1 MRGPKIRAALIVS
14 LTFACTGAFL
24 TSQSTAAKPRPDL
37 IVTSAK
43 QITQYVFRNQTN
55 TVTWKDTTK
64 NRGSAAAD
72 KSFTSFSVGSI
83 EKFRRV
89 PALAPGEVSSRKT
102 SFESDFPSAAPGNW
116 AYRRYCPSTA
126 MADGKKQ
133 VRESIETNNDRN
145 LTFGC
150 IDVIPRSL
158 SIGIE
163 SSSDTGSEGFPGWH
177 ERVEG
182 TVRFAFIGYDGQAA
196 HYKAESGSLTYTA
209 SGNSL
214 GCSMSGSAV
223 VPEEAIVLGDNELV
237 LSLGNTSYTAYA
249 EVDVTWHYP
258 VTCTSSE
265 GTAQLDGPANQTY
278 LYTNQ
283 EGVTPAPTF
292 SSEGF
297 QSLNGTY
304 TDPGSP
310 ISWTWGIA
318 PNDS

>member
-1 MRGPKIRAALIVS
+1 MRGPKIPAALIMG

-24 TSQSTAAKPRPDL
+24 TSQSNAAKRKPDL

-64 NRGSAAAD
+64 NRGSATAGRSVT
-72 KSFTSFSVGSI
+72 SFTVGSL

-89 PALAPGEVSSRKT
+89 PALAPGEVNSKKT

-126 MADGKKQ
+126 TADGKKQ
-133 VRESIETNNDRN
+133 VRESNENNNDRN
-145 LTFGC
+145 LIFGC
-150 IDVIPRSL
+150 IDVLPRSL
-158 SIGIE
+158 SIGID
-163 SSSDTGSEGFPGWH
+163 SSSDTGSEGFPDWH

-182 TVRFAFIGYDGQAA
+182 TLRFVFIGYDGQAA

-209 SGNSL
+209 SGNSF
-214 GCSMSGSAV
+214 GCSMSGSAL

-237 LSLGNTSYTAYA
+237 LSVGNTSYTADA
-249 EVDVTWHYP
+249 EVDATWHYP

-265 GTAQLDGPANQTY
+265 GTAQIDGPANH
-278 LYTNQ
+278 LYFRTNQ
-283 EGVTPAPTF
+283 EGVSPAPTF
-292 SSEGF
+292 SEEGF
-297 QSLNGTY
+297 ESLEGSY

>member
-1 MRGPKIRAALIVS
+1 MRGPKVRAALIVS
-14 LTFACTGAFL
+14 LAFACTGSFL
-24 TSQSTAAKPRPDL
+24 TSQSTAAKRKPDL
-37 IVTSAK
+37 VVTSAK

-55 TVTWKDTTK
+55 TVKWRDTTK
-64 NRGSAAAD
+64 NRGSAPAD
-72 KSFTSFSVGSI
+72 RSFTSFKVGGI
-83 EKFRRV
+83 ERYRRV
-89 PALAPGEVSSRKT
+89 PALAPGEVSTRTT
-102 SFESDFPSAAPGNW
+102 SFERDFPSAAPGNW

-126 MADGKKQ
+126 TADSKKQ
-133 VRESIETNNDRN
+133 IRESDETNNDRN

-158 SIGIE
+158 SIGID

-182 TVRFAFIGYDGQAA
+182 TVRFVFIGYDGQAA
-196 HYKAESGSLTYTA
+196 HYQAESGSLTYTA
-209 SGNSL
+209 SGNSF
-214 GCSMSGSAV
+214 GCSMSGSAL

-237 LSLGNTSYTAYA
+237 LSVGNMTYTADA
-249 EVDVTWHYP
+249 EVEATWHYP

-265 GTAQLDGPANQTY
+265 GTFQLDGPANH
-278 LYTNQ
+278 LYFRTNQ
-283 EGVTPAPTF
+283 EGVSPAPTF

-297 QSLNGTY
+297 ESLNGSY
-304 TDPGSP
+304 TDPLSP